1 MVWGGKLG
9 LRILHASDS
18 PIGAPA
24 GETVVLATVVAPD
37 DAVVAASSSP
47 SKMGTIKLSLVM
59 SLYLVTKTVNLRH
72 KCVSASKVSKIC
84 RWWK

>member
-1 MVWGGKLG
+1 MWKLGGRGGKLG

-37 DAVVAASSSP
+37 DDAAAAASSSP

-59 SLYLVTKTVNLRH
+59 SLYLVTKTVKRLH
-72 KCVSASKVSKIC
+72 K
-84 RWWK
+84 